1 MTENNYI
8 ILNITTMKKILVLAS
23 LISLSIVNTQ
33 AQTSEA
39 DSTKKNKGSKSS
51 GLGIGM
57 KAGLNFANITNAS
70 SINGHS
76 QTGFHAGL
84 FFGGSSK
91 KILTSR
97 TELLFSQQ
105 GYSFSSDS
113 TSGSNKLNY
122 IMLVQLMAINI
133 TKFVQI
139 QFGGQIGY
147 LLNAKSDSTQPSTGN
162 SSADKILSSYSRF
175 DYGLAGGLEI
185 HPIAGL
191 LIGARY
197 NISLDYLYK
206 QPVDVSSTMGS
217 VNFKNNV
224 VQLFVG
230 YRF

>member
-1 MTENNYI
+1 
-8 ILNITTMKKILVLAS
+8 MKKILLIVS
-23 LISLSIVNTQ
+23 LISLSFVTTQ
-33 AQTSEA
+33 AQSSGA
-39 DSTKKNKGSKSS
+39 DSSKKNKGSKSS
-51 GLGIGM
+51 GLGIGI
-57 KAGLNFANITNAS
+57 KGGLNFANITNAS

-84 FFGGSSK
+84 FLGGSSK

-113 TSGSNKLNY
+113 TSGSNKMNY
-122 IMLVQLMAINI
+122 IVLAQLMAINI

-139 QFGGQIGY
+139 QLGGQIGY
-147 LLNAKSDSTQPSTGN
+147 LLNVKSDSMQPSTGN
-162 SSADKILSSYSRF
+162 SSADKILSLYSRF
-175 DYGLAGGLEI
+175 DYGFAGGLEI

-197 NISLDYLYK
+197 NLSLNDLYK
-206 QPVDVSSTMGS
+206 QPVDGSSTMGS

>member
-1 MTENNYI
+1 
-8 ILNITTMKKILVLAS
+8 MKKTLLLTS
-23 LISLSIVNTQ
+23 LLSIFFVMAQ
-33 AQTSEA
+33 AQKA
-39 DSTKKNKGSKSS
+39 DSTKKGNGDKSS
-51 GLGIGM
+51 GLGIGI

-76 QTGFHAGL
+76 QTGFHVGL
-84 FFGGSSK
+84 FLGGSSK
-91 KILTSR
+91 KILASR

-105 GYSFSSDS
+105 GYSYSLGSAS
-113 TSGSNKLNY
+113 VSNKLNY

-139 QFGGQIGY
+139 QFGGQTGY
-147 LLNAKSDSTQPSTGN
+147 LLNAKSDSAQPSTGN
-162 SSADKILSSYSRF
+162 ASADKILSMYSRF
-175 DYGLAGGLEI
+175 DYGFAAGMEI
-185 HPIAGL
+185 HPVAGL

-197 NISLDYLYK
+197 NISLSNLYK
-206 QPVDVSSTMGS
+206 QPVDGSSGTGS